1 MKKIL
6 LTIILVWAGASAWA
20 QNMYD
25 ALRFSEN
32 NYTGTARTM
41 AMGNAFTALGGDL
54 GATTINPAGS
64 AVAKYSQVS
73 VTPALS
79 ISSCTAVGT
88 VLDGY
93 SKPFGFETAMRT
105 SDTGIKMPNIGI
117 SFNINTHRSRGV
129 KNISLG
135 FISSVEN
142 DFSSDIYAKGTNEST
157 SIAGALASWA
167 VYQDGNLI
175 NPDDLWT
182 GAQRDPYSSFPWD
195 LVAGYNGGLFDALTY
210 TDDFGETWLAGHVG
224 VTENIK
230 DNGDGNYEIDL
241 GGPISQ
247 NYGRTRRGCKRNSI
261 FNFAMN
267 ISDVLYLGANLT
279 VTSIS
284 YGEDWYIKEE
294 APEGLDYLFQTGFK
308 SLRLTQGKTVN
319 GSGVSGKFGFIVT
332 PGLGLRIGAAIETPS
347 VLALRESY
355 WYDAETKSTIK
366 DYNLSESSPTGEFK
380 YRLVSPMKFNAGIAW
395 TFGQLGVISVDY
407 ELADSRSMFYKNIET
422 NDLSEFND
430 INESIRTNLG
440 LSHNFRLGFEIKPI
454 NSLALRAGYG
464 LGMSPEK
471 ILKENSMKYVG
482 AYRHDVSFGI
492 GYDSLRSFFFDFA
505 CRGRFFPKEYIT
517 PYTYNY
523 DGIITPEITS
533 RQSVWT
539 IAVTAGFRF

>member
-1 MKKIL
+1 MKKLL

-64 AVAKYSQVS
+64 AVAKYSQIS

-105 SDTGIKMPNIGI
+105 TDTGIKMPNIGI

-210 TDDFGETWLAGHVG
+210 TDDFGETWLVGHVG

-230 DNGDGNYEIDL
+230 DNGDGNFEIDL

-247 NYGRTRRGCKRNSI
+247 NYGRTRRGSKRNSI

-294 APEGLDYLFQTGFK
+294 ASELDYLFQTGFK

-533 RQSVWT
+533 KQSVWT

>member
-1 MKKIL
+1 MKKLL

-73 VTPALS
+73 ITPALS

-105 SDTGIKMPNIGI
+105 TDTGIKMPNIGI

-210 TDDFGETWLAGHVG
+210 TDDFGETWLVGHVG

-230 DNGDGNYEIDL
+230 DNGDGNFEIDL

-247 NYGRTRRGCKRNSI
+247 NYGRTRRGSKRNSI

-267 ISDVLYLGANLT
+267 ISDIVYVGANLT
-279 VTSIS
+279 VTAIS
-284 YGEDWYIKEE
+284 YGEDWYIKEQTE
-294 APEGLDYLFQTGFK
+294 YPDMFDTGFK
-308 SLRLTQGKTVN
+308 ELRLAQGKTVN

-347 VLALRESY
+347 VLALHESY

-366 DYNLSESSPTGEFK
+366 DYNLSESSPTGEFR
-380 YRLVSPMKFNAGIAW
+380 YRLVSPLRFNAGIAW
-395 TFGQLGVISVDY
+395 TFGQWGVISADY
-407 ELADSRSMFYKNIET
+407 ELADSRSMFYKNVST
-422 NDLSEFND
+422 NDMSDFND
-430 INESIRTNLG
+430 VNESIRTNFG
-440 LSHNFRLGFEIKPI
+440 LSQYLRAGIELKPI
-454 NSLALRAGYG
+454 QTLAIRAGYG
-464 LGMSPEK
+464 LGVSPEK
-471 ILKENSMKYVG
+471 ALTGNVFKSVG
-482 AYRHDVSFGI
+482 AYMNDVSFGI

-533 RQSVWT
+533 KQSVWT

>member
-1 MKKIL
+1 MKKLL

-64 AVAKYSQVS
+64 AVAKYSQIS

-105 SDTGIKMPNIGI
+105 TDTGIKMPNIGI

-247 NYGRTRRGCKRNSI
+247 NYGRTRRGSKRNSI

-267 ISDVLYLGANLT
+267 ISDILYLGANLT

-294 APEGLDYLFQTGFK
+294 ALEPDLFQTGFK
-308 SLRLTQGKTVN
+308 SLRLAQGKTVN

-347 VLALRESY
+347 VLAMRESY

-380 YRLVSPMKFNAGIAW
+380 YRLVSPLRFNAGIAW

-407 ELADSRSMFYKNIET
+407 ELADSRSMFYKNVST
-422 NDLSEFND
+422 NDMSDFND
-430 INESIRTNLG
+430 VNESIRTNFGISQYLRAG
-440 LSHNFRLGFEIKPI
+440 IELKPI
-454 NSLALRAGYG
+454 QSLAVRAGYG
-464 LGMSPEK
+464 LGVSPEK
-471 ILKENSMKYVG
+471 ALTGNVFKSVG
-482 AYRHDVSFGI
+482 AYTNDVSFGI

>member
-1 MKKIL
+1 MKKLL

-64 AVAKYSQVS
+64 AVAKYSQIS

-105 SDTGIKMPNIGI
+105 TDTGIKMPNIGI

-210 TDDFGETWLAGHVG
+210 TDDFGETWLVGHVG

-230 DNGDGNYEIDL
+230 DNGDGNFEIDL

-247 NYGRTRRGCKRNSI
+247 NYGRTRRGSKRNSI

-294 APEGLDYLFQTGFK
+294 ASELDYLFQTGFK